1 MKIIFTLFLLFA
13 LLSSLNIV
21 TYLLQGP
28 VCSLTTLKLKLT
40 VSKLARILFHKFFG
54 VFVGDML
61 RYLQESKERAAE
73 LIRTEVMRERQDTAR
88 RMRRYYLTCLQEL
101 LEDGGQA
108 AGYGDAQMISSLF
121 LWSVLHSALFLSPEQ
136 RRKS

>member
-1 MKIIFTLFLLFA
+1 
-13 LLSSLNIV
+13 
-21 TYLLQGP
+21 
-28 VCSLTTLKLKLT
+28 
-40 VSKLARILFHKFFG
+40 
-54 VFVGDML
+54 ML

-73 LIRTEVMRERQDTAR
+73 LIRTEVLRERQDTAR

-108 AGYGDAQMISSLF
+108 AGYEETQMIIISLF
-121 LWSVLHSALFLSPEQ
+121 VWFGLHSTPFLSPER

>member
-1 MKIIFTLFLLFA
+1 
-13 LLSSLNIV
+13 
-21 TYLLQGP
+21 
-28 VCSLTTLKLKLT
+28 
-40 VSKLARILFHKFFG
+40 
-54 VFVGDML
+54 ML

-73 LIRTEVMRERQDTAR
+73 LIRTEVLRERQDTAR

-108 AGYGDAQMISSLF
+108 AGYEEPHMIILSLLLCF
-121 LWSVLHSALFLSPEQ
+121 GLQSTPFLSPER

>member
-1 MKIIFTLFLLFA
+1 
-13 LLSSLNIV
+13 
-21 TYLLQGP
+21 
-28 VCSLTTLKLKLT
+28 
-40 VSKLARILFHKFFG
+40 
-54 VFVGDML
+54 ML

-73 LIRTEVMRERQDTAR
+73 LIRTEVLRERQDTAR

-108 AGYGDAQMISSLF
+108 AGYGDTQMISSLF